1 MSGEATA
8 PLLSVRD
15 LRTWFF
21 TDQGV
26 AKAVDGV
33 SFEVR
38 EGETLGIVGESGCGK
53 TVTSLSVLGLLP
65 QPPARVMEG
74 SSVRLGGE
82 ELIGCSEGRM
92 RALRGNDVSMIFQEP
107 MSSLNPVYYRG
118 RPDLRGAALAPRDGP
133 EGRPRRGRPLAC
145 RGRPSEPQRRLDEYP
160 HQLSGGMRQRVMI
173 AMALSCEPRLLIA
186 DEPTTALDVTIQ
198 AQILELLAHL
208 REKHGMAVLLITHDL
223 GVVAEV
229 CDRVVVMYAGQV
241 VETGTV
247 HEIFAEPAHPYTRG
261 LLASLPSVDQPG
273 KRLDSIPGTVP
284 NPIDW
289 PHGCRF
295 RARCSSA
302 SEACERP
309 QELVGLGAKGARRAA
324 GRAPRPSMSHRGDAV
339 IDRTTAPLLSVSGLE
354 KHFPL
359 RKGMLGRAVEHV
371 KAVDGVDFDI
381 WRGETLGLVG
391 ESGCGKSTTGR
402 ALLRLL
408 EPTAGE
414 VHFDGMD
421 VRALDRVGLRTF
433 RRRAQFVFQDP
444 FGSLNPRLSVGAMLE
459 EVLEVHGL
467 GGSNRRDRAVEL
479 LELVGLRSEHI
490 DRYPHEFSGGQRQR
504 LGVARALSVEPDFLV
519 LDEPVSALDVSV
531 QAQVVNL
538 LEDLQAELGLTY
550 LFIAHDLALV
560 EHVSDRVAVMYL
572 GRIVEIAEAT
582 DLYREPRHPYT
593 RALLSAVP
601 RPDPVGREDRER
613 IVLEGD
619 VPSAVDPPAGCPFNP
634 RCPHPDK
641 DDSCRKVR
649 PLLEGTPGGHLAAC
663 HYQPSGVESG
673 T

>member
-1 MSGEATA
+1 VIDRTAA
-8 PLLSVRD
+8 PLLSVR
-15 LRTWFF
+15 
-21 TDQGV
+21 
-26 AKAVDGV
+26 
-33 SFEVR
+33 
-38 EGETLGIVGESGCGK
+38 
-53 TVTSLSVLGLLP
+53 
-65 QPPARVMEG
+65 
-74 SSVRLGGE
+74 
-82 ELIGCSEGRM
+82 
-92 RALRGNDVSMIFQEP
+92 
-107 MSSLNPVYYRG
+107 
-118 RPDLRGAALAPRDGP
+118 
-133 EGRPRRGRPLAC
+133 
-145 RGRPSEPQRRLDEYP
+145 
-160 HQLSGGMRQRVMI
+160 
-173 AMALSCEPRLLIA
+173 
-186 DEPTTALDVTIQ
+186 
-198 AQILELLAHL
+198 
-208 REKHGMAVLLITHDL
+208 
-223 GVVAEV
+223 
-229 CDRVVVMYAGQV
+229 
-241 VETGTV
+241 
-247 HEIFAEPAHPYTRG
+247 
-261 LLASLPSVDQPG
+261 
-273 KRLDSIPGTVP
+273 
-284 NPIDW
+284 
-289 PHGCRF
+289 
-295 RARCSSA
+295 
-302 SEACERP
+302 
-309 QELVGLGAKGARRAA
+309 
-324 GRAPRPSMSHRGDAV
+324 
-339 IDRTTAPLLSVSGLE
+339 GLE

-381 WRGETLGLVG
+381 WPGETLGLVG

-634 RCPHPDK
+634 RCPHPGK

-663 HYQPSGVESG
+663 HYQPAGVE
-673 T
+673 TRT